1 MKLFD
6 KIKDLFMD
14 EVSEED
20 EMELEEENKE
30 IYEEPKDILPK
41 VMRDTIKKEEEKVEF
56 KVRPEG
62 LMEVDKKT
70 TERVI
75 QQPIIQKQEKP
86 VMDQPVSQSTKKFSF
101 PIDFGDEMPSRS
113 SKASMGN
120 VNVLKAE
127 KEIPKK
133 VSELYQKKEE
143 VKEKPKF
150 KATPVIS
157 PVYGILDKNYK
168 KEEVKEKSEDN
179 VEMKRPS
186 KKVDFETV
194 RKKAFGNL
202 ADEIKDNL
210 MCENCELYKE
220 VKKISSLKED
230 DLLYDM
236 TVDDEMKD
244 VTIEK
249 AYDNYEEFG
258 VAYEPKI
265 NNTNQEDDLTSK
277 SDNVILDEKIDTVE
291 ENDLEKHLASSD
303 TKEEA
308 IPTRM
313 QFKEKREEK
322 NDDKVDK
329 DFFELI
335 DSMYKERTD
344 D

>member
-101 PIDFGDEMPSRS
+101 PIDFEDEMPSRS

-133 VSELYQKKEE
+133 VSELYPKKEE
-143 VKEKPKF
+143 VK
-150 KATPVIS
+150 
-157 PVYGILDKNYK
+157 D
-168 KEEVKEKSEDN
+168 
-179 VEMKRPS
+179 
-186 KKVDFETV
+186 
-194 RKKAFGNL
+194 
-202 ADEIKDNL
+202 
-210 MCENCELYKE
+210 
-220 VKKISSLKED
+220 
-230 DLLYDM
+230 
-236 TVDDEMKD
+236 
-244 VTIEK
+244 
-249 AYDNYEEFG
+249 
-258 VAYEPKI
+258 
-265 NNTNQEDDLTSK
+265 
-277 SDNVILDEKIDTVE
+277 E
-291 ENDLEKHLASSD
+291 EN
-303 TKEEA
+303 
-308 IPTRM
+308 
-313 QFKEKREEK
+313 
-322 NDDKVDK
+322 
-329 DFFELI
+329 
-335 DSMYKERTD
+335 
-344 D
+344 

>member
-127 KEIPKK
+127 KEMPKK
-133 VSELYQKKEE
+133 QKKQ
-143 VKEKPKF
+143 KTQKK
-150 KATPVIS
+150 KLH
-157 PVYGILDKNYK
+157 VY
-168 KEEVKEKSEDN
+168 
-179 VEMKRPS
+179 
-186 KKVDFETV
+186 
-194 RKKAFGNL
+194 
-202 ADEIKDNL
+202 
-210 MCENCELYKE
+210 
-220 VKKISSLKED
+220 
-230 DLLYDM
+230 
-236 TVDDEMKD
+236 
-244 VTIEK
+244 
-249 AYDNYEEFG
+249 
-258 VAYEPKI
+258 
-265 NNTNQEDDLTSK
+265 
-277 SDNVILDEKIDTVE
+277 
-291 ENDLEKHLASSD
+291 
-303 TKEEA
+303 
-308 IPTRM
+308 
-313 QFKEKREEK
+313 
-322 NDDKVDK
+322 
-329 DFFELI
+329 
-335 DSMYKERTD
+335 
-344 D
+344 

>member
-62 LMEVDKKT
+62 LMEVEKKT

-133 VSELYQKKEE
+133 VSELYQKKRR
-143 VKEKPKF
+143 
-150 KATPVIS
+150 S
-157 PVYGILDKNYK
+157 
-168 KEEVKEKSEDN
+168 
-179 VEMKRPS
+179 
-186 KKVDFETV
+186 
-194 RKKAFGNL
+194 
-202 ADEIKDNL
+202 
-210 MCENCELYKE
+210 
-220 VKKISSLKED
+220 
-230 DLLYDM
+230 
-236 TVDDEMKD
+236 
-244 VTIEK
+244 
-249 AYDNYEEFG
+249 
-258 VAYEPKI
+258 
-265 NNTNQEDDLTSK
+265 
-277 SDNVILDEKIDTVE
+277 
-291 ENDLEKHLASSD
+291 
-303 TKEEA
+303 
-308 IPTRM
+308 
-313 QFKEKREEK
+313 
-322 NDDKVDK
+322 
-329 DFFELI
+329 
-335 DSMYKERTD
+335 
-344 D
+344 